1 MLAHLAAFR
10 ELGVSVGEVDLDGEV
25 HVAEV
30 VVGGDGRV
38 GAEGGMGGG
47 RERGREEGREGG
59 ETSPGGEGMAL
70 EAGPLAPRTVSHPSP
85 RCPCT

>member
-25 HVAEV
+25 HVAKV

-38 GAEGGMGGG
+38 GAEGGKGGKGEGKGG
-47 RERGREEGREGG
+47 RTRGRRDEPGR
-59 ETSPGGEGMAL
+59 
-70 EAGPLAPRTVSHPSP
+70 
-85 RCPCT
+85 